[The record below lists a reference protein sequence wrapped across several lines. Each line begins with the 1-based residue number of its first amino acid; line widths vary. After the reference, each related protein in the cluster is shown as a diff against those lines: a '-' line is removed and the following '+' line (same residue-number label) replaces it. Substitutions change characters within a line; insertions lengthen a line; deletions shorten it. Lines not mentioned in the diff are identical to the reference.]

1 MSGFADNDETVD
13 IIKIPAGVADT
24 GVCNPELTVYIALF
38 PGRIAEKQTVQ
49 CAGTGDKCVGAE
61 DRDKRAGGKSHMK
74 FQTALVISDL
84 DTDKSAVFSLFSVIV
99 FVKIRNKTFVCR
111 QNGHFLF
118 GVFYS
123 IVVNFQYMIK
133 KAETEVCVTVFFDEN
148 LSETDIKK
156 LGDEISKREEV
167 SRVQYVS
174 ADDAWESFKG
184 EYFAAYP
191 ELAEGFKDDNPL
203 ANSSSYEVYL
213 KDASNQGTLVKYLE
227 NKDGI
232 RQVNRSEV
240 TASGL
245 ASAARLVSYVAVA
258 VIVVLLA
265 VSIFLITN
273 TIVIGITV
281 RKDEISIMKYI
292 GATDAFVNAPF
303 FVEGIVIGLI
313 GAIIPVAILRYI
325 YGGVV
330 NFVLGKFSVL
340 QNILAF
346 MPASEVFE
354 VLIPVAVILG
364 IGIGL
369 IGSFFAVRKHA
380 DV

>member
-1 MSGFADNDETVD
+1 MGKIIGEGITFDDVLLVPQYSEVTPNMIDLSTQLTKNIKLNIPLMSAGMDTVTEHRMAIAMARQGGIG
-13 IIKIPAGVADT
+13 IIHK
-24 GVCNPELTVYIALF
+24 N
-38 PGRIAEKQTVQ
+38 
-49 CAGTGDKCVGAE
+49 
-61 DRDKRAGGKSHMK
+61 M
-74 FQTALVISDL
+74 
-84 DTDKSAVFSLFSVIV
+84 SVEA
-99 FVKIRNKTFVCR
+99 
-111 QNGHFLF
+111 Q
-118 GVFYS
+118 
-123 IVVNFQYMIK
+123 
-133 KAETEVCVTVFFDEN
+133 A
-148 LSETDIKK
+148 
-156 LGDEISKREEV
+156 EEV
-167 SRVQYVS
+167 
-174 ADDAWESFKG
+174 DK
-184 EYFAAYP
+184 
-191 ELAEGFKDDNPL
+191 
-203 ANSSSYEVYL
+203 
-213 KDASNQGTLVKYLE
+213 
-227 NKDGI
+227 
-232 RQVNRSEV
+232 VNRSEV